1 MVRLK
6 AVYFI
11 TDDGFNVYNQSFES
25 ADQDQDMV
33 SSLILALQ
41 TFGKEVM
48 SENVLQTVGFRDVSG
63 KNTDIEGKDTEG
75 TRMILEQGVKVNAIC
90 FVVLDK
96 DNAEREEYILRG
108 QLLKNIKEVEEKY
121 SEELKDPIFRK
132 NAFTGLETLINT
144 RFFRDKMSR
153 IYKQQYASLNE
164 YLKYPRSLLFEL
176 TPRGIKTYNFYRD
189 YPEVQQKMKIIAVE
203 ELDGLIDD
211 IEERSSMIS
220 FQDCIERFGTDRSG
234 EILELLKLLT
244 RKGVFDAYNFE
255 RVSITA

>member
-1 MVRLK
+1 MVLLK

-11 TDDGFNVYNQSFES
+11 TDEGFNIYSQSFES
-25 ADQDQDMV
+25 TDRDQDMV

-48 SENVLQTVGFRDVSG
+48 SENVLQTVGFRGAQDED
-63 KNTDIEGKDTEG
+63 NEGKDIEG
-75 TRMILEQGVKVNAIC
+75 TRMILEQGDRVNAIC
-90 FVVLDK
+90 FGILDK
-96 DNAEREEYILRG
+96 DNTERDEYKLRG
-108 QLLKNIKEVEEKY
+108 QLRVIIKEVEGQY
-121 SEELKDPIFRK
+121 AEELKDPIFRK

-189 YPEVQQKMKIIAVE
+189 FPEVQQKMKIIAVE

-234 EILELLKLLT
+234 EVFELLKLLT